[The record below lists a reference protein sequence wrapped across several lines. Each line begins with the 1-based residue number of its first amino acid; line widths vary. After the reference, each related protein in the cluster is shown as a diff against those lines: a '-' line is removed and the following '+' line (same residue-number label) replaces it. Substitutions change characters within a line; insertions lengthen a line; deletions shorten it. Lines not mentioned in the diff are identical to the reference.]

1 VLPSHRR
8 LKQPRKDD
16 YAIHRSSHRA
26 TRSGADLAAA
36 VLVVLGVSVVS
47 FFLTFLTGDP
57 AEIMLPPGATAVQI
71 AKFRAEWGFADP
83 LPVQYWRF
91 LRRAIHGD
99 FGVSLQHGQS
109 SLPLI
114 AARLP
119 ATLQLTVTAMLL
131 AIVLAVPLGVLAAT
145 HRGGKLDLLTMG
157 VALFGQSVPN
167 FWLAIMMIL
176 LFAVSWGWL
185 PTSGRGGW
193 THVVMPAAAI
203 AINLMALLTRLVRTT
218 MIEVLSEDFV
228 RTGRSKGL
236 RELAV
241 VLRHALPNALIPLV
255 TVVGLQFGYILGGA
269 VVIET
274 IFTWP
279 GVGLFTIQA
288 IMNRDYPVAAVG
300 VAAGLVAGYLGGRV
314 GAVIMRVV
322 DLNLA
327 FPLILLA
334 LAVVALLG
342 ANLRNLV
349 IVMAITTWIIYA
361 RVVRGL
367 TRTLREQEFVQ
378 AVRALGARD
387 ARIIARHVLPTVL
400 APIMV
405 IWTLEVARVILMES
419 ALSFLG
425 LGVPP
430 PTPTWGRMLA
440 EGRDYLTLAGWISIF
455 PGLAIM
461 VTVLGIN
468 FLGDGLRDLR
478 DPRLRGQT

>member
-1 VLPSHRR
+1 VRAYIAAR
-8 LKQPRKDD
+8 LG
-16 YAIHRSSHRA
+16 
-26 TRSGADLAAA
+26 TA

-47 FFLTFLTGDP
+47 FVLTFLTGDP
-57 AEIMLPPGATAVQI
+57 AEIMLPPGATAAQI

-91 LRRAIHGD
+91 LRRAVHGD

-114 AARLP
+114 VARLP

-145 HRGGKLDLLTMG
+145 NRGGKIDLLTMG
-157 VALFGQSVPN
+157 IALFGQSVPN

-176 LFAVSWGWL
+176 LFAVSWGLL

-236 RELAV
+236 REVAV

-288 IMNRDYPVAAVG
+288 IMNRDYPVVQASVFILATAV
-300 VAAGLVAGYLGGRV
+300 VLINLA
-314 GAVIMRVV
+314 V
-322 DLNLA
+322 DLLYVW
-327 FPLILLA
+327 L
-334 LAVVALLG
+334 
-342 ANLRNLV
+342 
-349 IVMAITTWIIYA
+349 
-361 RVVRGL
+361 
-367 TRTLREQEFVQ
+367 
-378 AVRALGARD
+378 
-387 ARIIARHVLPTVL
+387 
-400 APIMV
+400 
-405 IWTLEVARVILMES
+405 
-419 ALSFLG
+419 
-425 LGVPP
+425 
-430 PTPTWGRMLA
+430 
-440 EGRDYLTLAGWISIF
+440 
-455 PGLAIM
+455 
-461 VTVLGIN
+461 
-468 FLGDGLRDLR
+468 
-478 DPRLRGQT
+478 DPRIRVT

>member
-1 VLPSHRR
+1 VRAYIAAR
-8 LKQPRKDD
+8 LG
-16 YAIHRSSHRA
+16 
-26 TRSGADLAAA
+26 TA

-47 FFLTFLTGDP
+47 FVLTFLTGDP
-57 AEIMLPPGATAVQI
+57 AELMLPPGATAAQI
-71 AKFRAEWGFADP
+71 ATFRAEWGFADP

-91 LRRAIHGD
+91 LRRAVHGD

-119 ATLQLTVTAMLL
+119 ATFQLTLTAMVL

-236 RELAV
+236 REMAV

-288 IMNRDYPVAAVG
+288 ILNRDYPVVQASVF
-300 VAAGLVAGYLGGRV
+300 
-314 GAVIMRVV
+314 I
-322 DLNLA
+322 LA
-327 FPLILLA
+327 T
-334 LAVVALLG
+334 AVVAINLAVDLLYHW
-342 ANLRNLV
+342 L
-349 IVMAITTWIIYA
+349 
-361 RVVRGL
+361 
-367 TRTLREQEFVQ
+367 
-378 AVRALGARD
+378 
-387 ARIIARHVLPTVL
+387 
-400 APIMV
+400 
-405 IWTLEVARVILMES
+405 
-419 ALSFLG
+419 
-425 LGVPP
+425 
-430 PTPTWGRMLA
+430 
-440 EGRDYLTLAGWISIF
+440 
-455 PGLAIM
+455 
-461 VTVLGIN
+461 
-468 FLGDGLRDLR
+468 
-478 DPRLRGQT
+478 DPRIRIA